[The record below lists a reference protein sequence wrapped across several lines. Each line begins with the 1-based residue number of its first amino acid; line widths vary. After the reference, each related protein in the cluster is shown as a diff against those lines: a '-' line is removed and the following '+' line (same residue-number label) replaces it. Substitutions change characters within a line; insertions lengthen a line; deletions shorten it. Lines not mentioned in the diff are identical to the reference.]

1 MYSKKRNRIR
11 EGYAVKKWMFLLLA
25 LCICAGLFLSAPQ
38 AQAAEHTNHCVC
50 GGGATGVGNHTQC
63 ETVTWEPVTVSSN
76 KIVVEGGKHYYLT
89 KTVAASLTLS
99 QDITISI
106 CLNGYNLYAGL
117 VLNISG
123 GTVNI
128 CDCKGTGNMYSSDNT
143 LTKGSVITVSGSG
156 TFNLYS
162 GTITGKTTKK
172 TYIRGVQ
179 VNGGTMNMY
188 GGQIVDGISNAETT
202 GDPAPG
208 LGGNV
213 HVNNSGSFVMYG
225 GQISGGTASE
235 SGGNLYAR
243 SNSSVEI
250 YGGVITGG
258 NANTGGN
265 IFAPGEFVMKNA
277 VLTNGTVSEQWAN
290 LHVSKSVDLSCNTIS
305 GGTVAGVPETI
316 RIIRD
321 GHWLSTDHTTLDDA
335 VTKISTDTH
344 GGNLIIQLLGDHSE
358 DYAIA
363 GPLTLDMNGHD
374 LSGVT
379 VTGQLT
385 VFDSM
390 TDTYQGDLAG
400 RLSYTLDGGEVLAS
414 ENYLA
419 IPENSSISLH
429 RYYVG
434 ITSLVLNP
442 AKAGMGYKA
451 TFRGDEAIKNYLSDS
466 MAYGYQLW
474 LDGYNKV
481 SRGYT
486 ADKFGGQQVVTL
498 GLTNILEEDNDLQ
511 TNLANANMKIH
522 AQAYLQ
528 LANGQRITSS
538 VMTYDLKTV
547 VHLADDQYDS
557 YTAAQQNALQTMGGK
572 YADTMFYWDVENIHH
587 ANGKLWTQVGEQ
599 DFLDMMKK
607 GTSKYTIPSGNY
619 VLTEDVD
626 IGDRQI
632 YLHNTVTICLNGY
645 TLTGSQQIFD
655 MVGNLTICD
664 CHETDDEGGIHSTYT
679 TTANLYAPVAHIRKG
694 TMNLYGG
701 NLTAGGEVRSAGVIG
716 VGDTSGSNKV
726 TFNMYGGSISGG
738 IARYNGGLLTV
749 WNGSTFN
756 MYDGKLY
763 GGSCIG
769 ETDNSS
775 SGNGGGIVIR
785 EEGVVNLY
793 SGQIYNCSAANN
805 GGGIWAMKGA
815 KLYIGDVDIHDNSAT
830 GKGGNI
836 FNNST
841 DDFCLDGATVTGGSA
856 TEGGG
861 LYQQAGSVST
871 MGSTCIYDNQNG
883 DLRMNYNGT
892 LNADG
897 LTEGANVQVSAVTHG
912 KIGTDPSIAQYVTCV
927 DEGYAV
933 KQYNGDMVLW
943 NGNLTQAQNINQFS
957 AGYGR
962 INITP
967 RDENGNLLPVPLA
980 GYGDTEHRL
989 AETVDGELYVTA
1001 TAITDASG
1009 RTVLL
1014 MAADLSGL
1022 NDATLAQ
1029 YIPHISYMTGI
1040 PQGDI
1045 IITCSHTHSAPAI
1058 TSSLPIIVQ
1067 YKQTLPDLFAQAAID
1082 AMNDRQTA
1090 TMYTGSFEVTG
1101 GKDNQGLNFTR
1112 HYKYQDPA
1120 GNWLYSC
1127 DNFGE
1132 RNLDQYDTAQHVTQA
1147 DPTMY
1152 LVKLAREEGK
1162 DILMI
1167 NWRAHPTMT
1176 GGTTQTVLSSDY
1188 VGALRDVMD
1197 AQTDMSMIFFQG
1209 AAGNINAV
1217 SRLNS
1222 EKHGYT
1228 FREYG
1233 QVLKDQIV
1241 AAMDGGC
1248 MMETEPGLWQ
1258 VDNHT
1263 YTATVNHT
1271 DDDRLEEAQ
1280 AFVEEYY
1287 ETFPSNQESQ
1297 AVRLAWCAERGWTC
1311 VFEASSIVRR
1321 AGLGET
1327 AEMSLNAL
1335 SLGDSLGF
1343 YTAPGELFDTVS
1355 VEMESASPFDMT
1367 ICLGYSMGTHKYF
1380 AYDPNNGGA
1389 MTYDSYEGFNSNYLA
1404 PDTINDMIA
1413 YWKEALKALHS
1424 QAQ

>member
-1 MYSKKRNRIR
+1 M
-11 EGYAVKKWMFLLLA
+11 KKWMFLLLA

-38 AQAAEHTNHCVC
+38 AQAAEHTDHCVC
-50 GGGATGVGNHTQC
+50 GDNAKAVGDHAQC
-63 ETVTWEPVTVSSN
+63 EEIQWEPVTISN
-76 KIVVEGGKHYYLT
+76 KTISVANGGHYYLT
-89 KTVAASLTLS
+89 GNTSASLTVKDNNTVTL
-99 QDITISI
+99 
-106 CLNGYNLYAGL
+106 CLNGFYLRAQCPIQVYGNG
-117 VLNISG
+117 VL
-123 GTVNI
+123 NI
-128 CDCKGTGNMYSSDNT
+128 CDCQGTGTIRATNPANAKGTTVLISSAETAIGTVNMY
-143 LTKGSVITVSGSG
+143 G
-156 TFNLYS
+156 
-162 GTITGKTTKK
+162 GTINGDTTTAIDCRAVEVK
-172 TYIRGVQ
+172 
-179 VNGGTMNMY
+179 GGIFNMY
-188 GGQIVDGISNAETT
+188 GGQLENGISDGSCSTDT
-202 GDPAPG
+202 DPG
-208 LGGNV
+208 YGGNV
-213 HVNNSGSFVMYG
+213 YVYNNAGQTGKFTLYG
-225 GQISGGTASE
+225 GTIRGGQASK
-235 SGGNLYAR
+235 Y
-243 SNSSVEI
+243 
-250 YGGVITGG
+250 
-258 NANTGGN
+258 GGN
-265 IFAPGEFVMKNA
+265 IYAAKDSELSILGGTIENGSAGNGGNIHATEAAFHMENA
-277 VLTNGTVSEQWAN
+277 VVTGGKATNARAN
-290 LHVSKSVDLSCNTIS
+290 LYVSKPVDLSCNTIS
-305 GGTVAGVPETI
+305 GGTVAGVPETV
-316 RIIRD
+316 RIIRN
-321 GHWLSTDHTTLDDA
+321 GHYLSTDHTTLDAA
-335 VTKISTDTH
+335 VTKMNNDSNKGT
-344 GGNLIIQLLGDHSE
+344 LSIQLLGDHSE
-358 DYAIA
+358 NYTIA
-363 GPLTLDMNGHD
+363 SPLTLDMNGHD

-385 VFDSM
+385 VSDSK

-400 RLSYTLDGGEVLAS
+400 HLSYTAEGGSVAAAEH
-414 ENYLA
+414 YLA
-419 IPENSSISLH
+419 IEDETGISFH
-429 RYYVG
+429 KYYVG
-434 ITSLVLNP
+434 ITSLTLNP

-451 TFRGDEAIKNYLSDS
+451 TFCGDEAIKNYLSDS

-474 LDGYNKV
+474 LDGYYKV
-481 SRGYT
+481 NRGYS
-486 ADKFGGQQVVTL
+486 ADKFGGMLVL
-498 GLTNILEEDNDLQ
+498 SLSLNNILTEDNDLQ
-511 TNLANANMKIH
+511 TNLENADWNIH
-522 AQAYLQ
+522 AQAYIRLS
-528 LANGQRITSS
+528 NGQQLTSS
-538 VMTYDLKTV
+538 VATYNLKTI
-547 VHLADDQYDS
+547 VHLADNQYDS
-557 YTAAQQNALQTMGGK
+557 YTTAQQNALQTMGGK
-572 YADTMFYWDVENIHH
+572 YSDTMFYWDVENIHH
-587 ANGKLWTQVGEQ
+587 ADGKLWTQVGQQ

-607 GTSKYTIPSGNY
+607 GTSKYTLPSGNY

-679 TTANLYAPVAHIRKG
+679 TTDNLYAPVAHIRKG

-716 VGDTSGSNKV
+716 VGDTSGTNKV
-726 TFNMYGGSISGG
+726 VFNMYGGSISGG

-763 GGSCIG
+763 GGSCVG

-793 SGQIYNCSAANN
+793 RGQIYHCSAANN
-805 GGGIWAMKGA
+805 GGGIWAIKGA
-815 KLYIGDVDIHDNSAT
+815 KLYIGDVDIYDNTAT

-836 FNNST
+836 YNNST
-841 DDFCLDGATVTGGSA
+841 ADFCLDGTTVTGGSA
-856 TEGGG
+856 AEGGG
-861 LYQQAGSVST
+861 LYQQEGSVST
-871 MGSTCIYDNQNG
+871 MGSTCIYNNQNG
-883 DLRMNYNGT
+883 DLRMNYYGT

-897 LTEGANVQVSAVTHG
+897 LTEGASINVSAVIHG
-912 KIGTDPSIAQYVTCV
+912 KIGTEPSIAQYVTCT
-927 DEGYAV
+927 DEGYTI
-933 KQYNGDMVLW
+933 KQNNGDMVLW
-943 NGNLTQAQNINQFS
+943 NGNLTQAQTINQFS

-962 INITP
+962 VNITP
-967 RDENGNLLPVPLA
+967 RDEEGNLLPVPLA

-989 AETVDGELYVTA
+989 AETVDADIYVTA
-1001 TAITDASG
+1001 TAITDESG

-1022 NDATLAQ
+1022 SDATLAQ
-1029 YIPHISYMTGI
+1029 YIPHISYMTGV

-1082 AMNDRQTA
+1082 AMNDRQAA
-1090 TMYTGSFEVTG
+1090 TMETGSFEVTG
-1101 GKDNQGLNFTR
+1101 GKNNSGLNFTR
-1112 HYKYQDPA
+1112 HYKYQDA
-1120 GNWLYSC
+1120 DGNWLYSC

-1132 RNLDQYDTAQHVTQA
+1132 RDLDNQINAQHVTQA

-1197 AQTDMSMIFFQG
+1197 VQTDMSMIFFQG
-1209 AAGNINAV
+1209 AAGNINAT
-1217 SRLNS
+1217 SRLS
-1222 EKHGYT
+1222 WEKHGYT

-1233 QVLKDQIV
+1233 QVLNDQIV

-1248 MMETEPGLWQ
+1248 MTETEPGLWQ

-1287 ETFPSNQESQ
+1287 ETFPGNQESQ
-1297 AVRLAWCAERGWTC
+1297 SVRLAWCAERGWTC

-1327 AEMSLNAL
+1327 AQMSLNAL

-1424 QAQ
+1424 GAQ